1 MRSVLMF
8 VGSITAAGC
17 AHVTPHAA
25 DPLPVQRVVLYQN
38 GIAYFERSGTVHGD
52 TLRLAVRP
60 EQINDLLTSLT
71 VIDRAGGQSQSIS
84 LPIDKTAAQRLDE
97 LPPQVRQS
105 GGLLSLL
112 QAFRGARLAVTT
124 RDRLGELS
132 GRVVGIE
139 EGASENHLAL
149 ASDGVIAN
157 IKLSAITRVKVLD
170 RPLQVGLQKVLD
182 HSLNQGQWK
191 PVELAVRFDHAGRHD
206 LLVSYVAEMPTWKP
220 AYRLVLGDA
229 QEGALLQGWAV
240 VDNTS
245 GEDWNQVEL
254 SLSSGSPISFRYD
267 LHKPHFVQRPSIGV
281 QHGQANAPVAA
292 AAVGSA
298 DKVKERMMLGG
309 APSPRAS
316 SMGLSGEAL
325 IGGMGRAKAAK
336 SARRALRRG
345 ASGSASGAY
354 KARGKV
360 SIADYA
366 GAVGSGAKGE
376 AMRGLFRYDVPGR
389 VTVPDRSSTLVS
401 LVNRTIDG
409 EDLLIYRPD
418 AGGAA
423 RHYPYRAVRFKNDT
437 GYMLQ
442 GGPVSVLSKGMFVGS
457 GVFDRIEADAETFLP
472 FSLERGISVKREQRS
487 DVRGTR
493 LLAIVD
499 GRVRCETRQRRTQV
513 YEVRRLTKDAPS
525 KLYVRVL
532 RRSGWSLVDPPKG
545 TRTHDDAWYVPA
557 TIQADTNSIEITD
570 EQTTPQNYNWDHP
583 LAAESLKLFL
593 AGDAAPEL
601 KAAIE
606 KVRAVNQELDAL
618 KRQAKSLSD
627 RSSRMQKE
635 QQRLRRNIA
644 TLGEAKINRPL
655 AKKFAKRLGDNE
667 AAIAKLSAQLVEVQ
681 EAMVAKRQA
690 LKVLIRA
697 VRLEPSK

>member
-1 MRSVLMF
+1 M
-8 VGSITAAGC
+8 
-17 AHVTPHAA
+17 
-25 DPLPVQRVVLYQN
+25 
-38 GIAYFERSGTVHGD
+38 
-52 TLRLAVRP
+52 
-60 EQINDLLTSLT
+60 
-71 VIDRAGGQSQSIS
+71 
-84 LPIDKTAAQRLDE
+84 
-97 LPPQVRQS
+97 
-105 GGLLSLL
+105 
-112 QAFRGARLAVTT
+112 
-124 RDRLGELS
+124 
-132 GRVVGIE
+132 
-139 EGASENHLAL
+139 
-149 ASDGVIAN
+149 
-157 IKLSAITRVKVLD
+157 
-170 RPLQVGLQKVLD
+170 QKVLD

-309 APSPRAS
+309 APSPHAA
-316 SMGLSGEAL
+316 LSGEAL

-336 SARRALRRG
+336 SARRARRRG
-345 ASGSASGAY
+345 ASGSARGAY

-360 SIADYA
+360 SISDYA

-442 GGPVSVLSKGMFVGS
+442 RRP
-457 GVFDRIEADAETFLP
+457 
-472 FSLERGISVKREQRS
+472 
-487 DVRGTR
+487 
-493 LLAIVD
+493 
-499 GRVRCETRQRRTQV
+499 RQRPLKGHV
-513 YEVRRLTKDAPS
+513 CG
-525 KLYVRVL
+525 L
-532 RRSGWSLVDPPKG
+532 RGL
-545 TRTHDDAWYVPA
+545 
-557 TIQADTNSIEITD
+557 
-570 EQTTPQNYNWDHP
+570 
-583 LAAESLKLFL
+583 
-593 AGDAAPEL
+593 
-601 KAAIE
+601 
-606 KVRAVNQELDAL
+606 
-618 KRQAKSLSD
+618 
-627 RSSRMQKE
+627 
-635 QQRLRRNIA
+635 
-644 TLGEAKINRPL
+644 
-655 AKKFAKRLGDNE
+655 
-667 AAIAKLSAQLVEVQ
+667 
-681 EAMVAKRQA
+681 
-690 LKVLIRA
+690 
-697 VRLEPSK
+697 